1 MKKEDE
7 ILEVIR
13 DVGKNPCV
21 CYNFRKV
28 TRSITQLYDEVLK
41 PTGIRGTQYTLLCVT
56 AMRQPINFN
65 DIAKITSSDKTTI
78 ARNLKLLEGK
88 GLVHFEAG
96 EDRRQRVVSL
106 TKKGQGILIEAYPLW
121 RKVQNRVKDVMG
133 KNRVESLLNDLSTV
147 LADILRV

>member
-1 MKKEDE
+1 MPKIYLKKTLDKSKIDVYTSIVSEKKKKSGKEGRMKKTDE
-7 ILEVIR
+7 MLEVIR
-13 DVGKNPCV
+13 DVQKNPCV

-78 ARNLKLLEGK
+78 ARNLKVLEGK
-88 GLVHFEAG
+88 GMVHFEAG
-96 EDRRQRVVSL
+96 EDRR
-106 TKKGQGILIEAYPLW
+106 
-121 RKVQNRVKDVMG
+121 
-133 KNRVESLLNDLSTV
+133 
-147 LADILRV
+147 